1 MSSAAEQPAAATG
14 ERAALP
20 HLLGAPAYTPCD
32 WDLAADAEGRA
43 RWLDLFERQFDH
55 IAACAAQSGYDPGAA
70 LAAQDRLNT
79 LLNDLRNDHRALGD
93 RLDILVL
100 DRARD
105 GLLREHGIDDAFRA
119 VKAQENERALQAL
132 PARLAAIDALPPERR
147 LEELIRGVFA
157 GNLFDMGAARTA
169 AMFMNGAG
177 PAFGD
182 CLDRAPERAWCIDHL
197 DAAGGRFNGDGFEH
211 AVLFVD
217 NAGAD
222 VVLGMLPLA
231 RELAR
236 RGARVTLAANERPS
250 LNDITAPELEG
261 VLGASPEM
269 RSLAQAGALCVAS
282 TGSADPLIDLA
293 DLDAAFC
300 ESVAGADLVV
310 LEGMGRGLE
319 SNWAARLGCET
330 WRVAIV
336 KTETVAERRGT
347 KLFGGVFRRDAPAA
361 EDAAG

>member
-1 MSSAAEQPAAATG
+1 LSSAAEQPAAATG

-20 HLLGAPAYTPCD
+20 HLLDAPAYTPCD
-32 WDLAADAEGRA
+32 WDLLADATGRA

-55 IAACAAQSGYDPGAA
+55 IAACAAQSGYDPADA
-70 LAAQDRLNT
+70 RAAQDRLNT
-79 LLNDLRNDHRALGD
+79 LLSDLRADHRALGD

-119 VKAQENERALQAL
+119 VKARENERALQAL
-132 PARLAAIDALPPERR
+132 PDRLATIDALPADRR

-157 GNLFDMGAARTA
+157 GNLFDMGAAKTA
-169 AMFMNGAG
+169 AMFMDGAG
-177 PAFGD
+177 PAVGA
-182 CLDRAPERAWCIDHL
+182 CHARAPGRRWCIDHL
-197 DAAGGRFNGDGFEH
+197 DGASLDDFAHAA
-211 AVLFVD
+211 LFVD

-250 LNDITAPELEG
+250 LNDITAPELER
-261 VLGASPEM
+261 VLDASPEM
-269 RSLAQAGALCVAS
+269 RTLADSGALRVLS
-282 TGSADPLIDLA
+282 TGSGDPLIDLA

-300 ESVAGADLVV
+300 ETVAGADLVV

-347 KLFGGVFRRDAPAA
+347 RLFGGVFRRDLPA
-361 EDAAG
+361 D